1 VEHRQAL
8 ENVESVDMTMLA
20 REAVEAVEPR
30 LGGKRLRIACAPG
43 AEPSMVL
50 GDRFLLGQALANLLD
65 NAVDFSP
72 PDGVIRLNLRLEGR
86 SVLLEVSD
94 EGPGIPEFANGRVFE
109 RFYSLPRPDGS
120 RSSGLGLSFV
130 REVAALHGGSV
141 RLINRD
147 GGGAV
152 ATLSLPGR

>member
-1 VEHRQAL
+1 
-8 ENVESVDMTMLA
+8 MTNEVPVGAMA
-20 REAVEAVEPR
+20 RGE
-30 LGGKRLRIACAPG
+30 
-43 AEPSMVL
+43 
-50 GDRFLLGQALANLLD
+50 RFLVRQALANLLD

-72 PDGVIRLNLRLEGR
+72 ADGVIHLKLSRQGK

-94 EGPGIPEFANGRVFE
+94 EGPGIPDFAHDRVFD

-141 RLINRD
+141 RLLNRD
-147 GGGAV
+147 RAGAS
-152 ATLSLPGR
+152 AELSLPAR